1 MTMNLS
7 KRTVPLALT
16 GVLALTLAACGGGGG
31 GAASNASV
39 PPAPAAAS
47 FPVQQGLAYA
57 FTHGLQS
64 TLTVSGSTTNG
75 STTYPLTGTLTY
87 TLGAVV
93 NATFNGAAVQQATE
107 TLSGTISGN
116 GTTSPLTTSSQLYVN
131 AQYTPV
137 GSNES
142 GAYCVASSTAAY
154 PATATAG
161 QTGDLA
167 SFSCYT
173 DSTKRTLTSTQKITY
188 VTTAGS
194 DGNSLDFQ
202 MLSNVFDAANK
213 SLGSTGTTYTISA
226 AGIPKLTRIQL
237 TETVGGIS
245 FTIDAK

>member
-1 MTMNLS
+1 MTLTLS
-7 KRTVPLALT
+7 KTTAPLALA
-16 GVLALTLAACGGGGG
+16 GMLVLTLAACGGGGG

-39 PPAPAAAS
+39 PPAPAATS

-93 NATFNGAAVQQATE
+93 NAAFNGAAVQQATE

-116 GTTSPLTTSSQLYVN
+116 GTTTPLTTSSQLYVN

-137 GSNES
+137 GSYEA
-142 GAYCVASSTAAY
+142 GAYCVANSTAAY
-154 PATATAG
+154 PASATAG

-173 DSTKRTLTSTQKITY
+173 DSTRRTLTSTQKITY